1 MFLFWTICNGQP
13 YLKYCLFYNEEVD
26 LYIFLSIDVKHH
38 FRMPPTS
45 LEEEHS
51 TFHLRLQSVSKF
63 LLVLNFPM
71 NWLKCSCHCCLQ
83 LNNIGTAEQKVLQ
96 AGQRKISD
104 YNVYVPQAKL
114 FSCAGRWTTSRA

>member
-51 TFHLRLQSVSKF
+51 TLYLRLQSVSKM

-71 NWLKCSCHCCLQ
+71 NWLKS
-83 LNNIGTAEQKVLQ
+83 EVLVSLLSAAQ
-96 AGQRKISD
+96 
-104 YNVYVPQAKL
+104 
-114 FSCAGRWTTSRA
+114 

>member
-71 NWLKCSCHCCLQ
+71 NWLKS
-83 LNNIGTAEQKVLQ
+83 EVLVSLLSPAQ
-96 AGQRKISD
+96 
-104 YNVYVPQAKL
+104 
-114 FSCAGRWTTSRA
+114 